1 MIFAGSGDTEKS
13 LKKYVKTHNL
23 EKYIKFYGNLSEDE
37 TIKWFSKLDVYL
49 QISEDETTSTSILQA
64 MSMNLPIIA
73 SNIGGNKKLKKKFN
87 QSNNI
92 TLVENNEKEI
102 LKKIIYLKKNPILRA
117 SIGKSARIG
126 IKKNFN
132 FIKMFNNYEKKF

>member
-1 MIFAGSGDTEKS
+1 
-13 LKKYVKTHNL
+13 
-23 EKYIKFYGNLSEDE
+23 
-37 TIKWFSKLDVYL
+37 
-49 QISEDETTSTSILQA
+49 
-64 MSMNLPIIA
+64 MSMNLPIIE
-73 SNIGGNKKLKKKFN
+73 SNIGRNKKLKKKFN